1 MTPIAA
7 KLKRFLL
14 SHRVDYR
21 LYCHSRTYRLEEC
34 AKKHGISAS
43 AFSKTI
49 IVKDKK
55 NYWGVVLPLH
65 CEIDFPKLNN
75 LLKREVYVVCHEEA
89 DKLFD
94 DCEPLSHPP
103 LGSAY
108 HLDMVVDTNLLNNKT
123 IFFEAG
129 SHASIIGLEKSD
141 FCYLMADATWGQFS
155 RPIPDMQ
162 TSVKRNAVLSEKN
175 IMQRESKA
183 VKSPHAFPE
192 IVNQVIVLSHQ
203 LDASPEK
210 LMEILKNDRR
220 VSAVLQGY
228 NEQRVHIEKQALA
241 SVNPSLKKSLK
252 HWLDFSAVSH
262 IVFDSSVKG
271 ISSHSQFKIDAE
283 GPLGLQAFW
292 KHATYC
298 AKLCSQIAQDQSLSV
313 SVDPFL
319 CYLGGLLHNF
329 GLLFIGHLYTPEF
342 RLLNRWFGA
351 HPNESIK
358 QLEKRLIGL
367 GGAQQLM
374 SRGHDKIG
382 AWVMRYWGMPSEV
395 QLMAKHHHA
404 LHYDAKHHGY
414 VNILLLANTVLREH
428 GIGEGEKLEDAHLLA
443 SKLGL
448 TKDRVEFYLAQ
459 IIDEGFSMPIQGKST
474 S

>member
-34 AKKHGISAS
+34 AQKHGMSGS
-43 AFSKTI
+43 AFAKTI
-49 IVKDKK
+49 VVKDKK
-55 NYWGVVLPLH
+55 NYWGIVVPLYY
-65 CEIDFPKLNN
+65 EIDFPKLNN

-108 HLDMVVDTNLLNNKT
+108 HLDMVVDARLLNNKT

-129 SHASIIGLEKSD
+129 SHTSIIGLEKSD

-155 RPIPDMQ
+155 RPIPDVQ
-162 TSVKRNAVLSEKN
+162 TSVKKNTLLSAKN
-175 IMQRESKA
+175 TIHRESRAAKP
-183 VKSPHAFPE
+183 PHFLPE
-192 IVNQVIVLSHQ
+192 IVNQIIVLSHQ
-203 LDASPEK
+203 PDGSPEK

-220 VSAVLQGY
+220 VSAVLQDY
-228 NEQRVHIEKQALA
+228 NEQRVYIEKQALA

-262 IVFDSSVKG
+262 VVLDL
-271 ISSHSQFKIDAE
+271 SSHSQFKIDAE
-283 GPLGLQAFW
+283 GPLGLPAFW
-292 KHATYC
+292 RHATFC
-298 AKLCSQIAQDQSLSV
+298 AKLCSQIAQDSSLIV

-342 RLLNRWFGA
+342 RLLNRWFSA

-358 QLEKRLIGL
+358 QLEKKLIGL

-382 AWVMRYWGMPSEV
+382 SWVMRYWGMPSEI

-404 LHYDAKHHGY
+404 LHYNAKHHEY

-428 GIGEGEKLEDAHLLA
+428 AIGEGEKLEDADLLA
-443 SKLGL
+443 SKLGI

-459 IIDEGFSMPIQGKST
+459 IIDEGFSMPVHGKST